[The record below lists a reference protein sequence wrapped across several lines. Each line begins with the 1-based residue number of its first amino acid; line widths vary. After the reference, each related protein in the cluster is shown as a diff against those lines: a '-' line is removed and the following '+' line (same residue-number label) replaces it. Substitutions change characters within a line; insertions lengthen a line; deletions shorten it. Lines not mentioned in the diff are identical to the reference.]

1 LRLFRRRDADMAGE
15 RWAVVGL
22 GNPGERYAGTRHNA
36 GALALEVLLERCGAR
51 LRLHKSGCLIAEV
64 RLGGQPAV
72 LARPTS
78 YMNDSGRPVRALA
91 AFFKIAPE
99 RLIVLHDE
107 IDLPFGVVRLKWS
120 GGTAGHNGLRS
131 LVSHL
136 GTKDFVRVRI
146 GVGRPQRDAVEH
158 VLDAF
163 SGAERKELPAVL
175 ERAADAAERVIEVGI
190 ERAMNELNTR
200 PR

>member
-1 LRLFRRRDADMAGE
+1 MAGE

-51 LRLHKSGCLIAEV
+51 LRSHKSGCLIAEV
-64 RLGGQPAV
+64 RLGGRPAV

>member
-1 LRLFRRRDADMAGE
+1 
-15 RWAVVGL
+15 
-22 GNPGERYAGTRHNA
+22 
-36 GALALEVLLERCGAR
+36 
-51 LRLHKSGCLIAEV
+51 LIAEV